1 MEFNFSEIETV
12 NRRDHD
18 GASLHVFSGYV
29 SRLLEVNLDLIRIC
43 SRHDS
48 CSYFE
53 RVVCPS
59 SGRDAVVCLLH

>member
-29 SRLLEVNLDLIRIC
+29 SRLLEVNLDLIRI
-43 SRHDS
+43 
-48 CSYFE
+48 
-53 RVVCPS
+53 
-59 SGRDAVVCLLH
+59 